1 MHVTT
6 IVSIKCLN
14 KLHKGLDHS
23 KKRCIEHFFKQKIWD
38 LCTDTRDGLRLYYL
52 KRALNI
58 YMSFLIHINIIMYFA
73 MFKYPSFCESN
84 TEIYSLLI
92 PEIDIEIR

>member
-1 MHVTT
+1 M
-6 IVSIKCLN
+6 
-14 KLHKGLDHS
+14 HKGLDHS
-23 KKRCIEHFFKQKIWD
+23 KRRCIEHFFKLKIWD
-38 LCTDTRDGLRLYYL
+38 LCTVTRDGLRLYYL

-58 YMSFLIHINIIMYFA
+58 YMCFLIHINQCLA
-73 MFKYPSFCESN
+73 MFKYSSFYENN